1 MKKEI
6 IVTGMS
12 CGHCINR
19 VEGALKPLA
28 GVTSVEV
35 QLKEGKVLIGLSQDI
50 SDEVL
55 KEAIDEAGYDV
66 VAIHQL

>member
-19 VEGALKPLA
+19 VEGALKPLT